1 MEAFLALIPAI
12 IIFGPLVAV
21 AIHDAIKYK

>member
-1 MEAFLALIPAI
+1 MEALIALIPAI

>member
-1 MEAFLALIPAI
+1 MNTFLALIPAI

-21 AIHDAIKYK
+21 VVHDAIKYK